1 MKRISLFL
9 LTNIAVLAVIAVL
22 FSVFGI
28 GDVLDEQGR
37 DLDLGALLIFSAVI
51 GLTGSFISLALS
63 NPMAKWQTGAK
74 LINDATDADSQ
85 WLLARVRAH
94 SEAAGIRMPDVTIF
108 PADGPN
114 AFATGMRC
122 HSALVAVSTGL
133 LQTMRKNK
141 VDAVLGHEI
150 AHIANGDMVTLA
162 LIQGVVNT
170 FVIFLSRIV
179 GHFVDRVILK
189 NKRGHGLGYWV
200 SSIVAQILLGILA
213 SMIVSWFSRRREF
226 RADEG
231 GAGYAGPE
239 NMIAVLESLKGGSAE
254 LPGVAGQHIGLGN
267 RRGSHGGTLRDPPAA
282 RYENHSATREPRR
295 LKSSRSAIGRAA
307 SSALSS
313 RSTAGSD
320 CPRVRRSRRCRRSIE

>member
-1 MKRISLFL
+1 MKRIGLFL

-51 GLTGSFISLALS
+51 GFTGSFISLALS
-63 NPMAKWQTGAK
+63 KPMAKWQTGAK
-74 LINDATDADSQ
+74 LINDATDPDSQ
-85 WLLARVRAH
+85 WLVARVRAH
-94 SEAAGIRMPDVTIF
+94 SEAAGIQMPDVAIF

-114 AFATGMRC
+114 AFATGMRRN
-122 HSALVAVSTGL
+122 SALVAVSTGL
-133 LQTMRKNK
+133 LQTMRRNEI
-141 VDAVLGHEI
+141 DAVLGHEI

-189 NKRGHGLGYWV
+189 NERGHGLGYFV

-213 SMIVSWFSRRREF
+213 SVIVSWFSRRREF

-231 GAGYAGPE
+231 GAHYAGTE
-239 NMIAVLESLKGGSAE
+239 NMIAALEALKGGSAE
-254 LPGVAGQHIGLGN
+254 LPDSMVASGI
-267 RRGSHGGTLRDPPAA
+267 SGGRMAALFATHPPLETRIAALRAYHD
-282 RYENHSATREPRR
+282 
-295 LKSSRSAIGRAA
+295 G
-307 SSALSS
+307 
-313 RSTAGSD
+313 
-320 CPRVRRSRRCRRSIE
+320 